1 MRDYRDDLLR
11 DTRSHSFEIQSQ
23 PTKREPFIPRA
34 VFLSIIVEM
43 PRPKT
48 IQRPE
53 QVGEL
58 PFITFLKAPPTLD
71 PTYL

>member
-23 PTKREPFIPRA
+23 PTKREPFIPRV
-34 VFLSIIVEM
+34 VFLSIIVEI

-48 IQRPE
+48 IQRP
-53 QVGEL
+53 
-58 PFITFLKAPPTLD
+58 
-71 PTYL
+71 